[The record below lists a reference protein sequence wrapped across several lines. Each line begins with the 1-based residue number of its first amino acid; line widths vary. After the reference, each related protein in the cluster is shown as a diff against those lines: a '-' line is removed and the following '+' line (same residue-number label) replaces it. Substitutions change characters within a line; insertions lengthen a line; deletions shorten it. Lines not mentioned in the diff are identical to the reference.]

1 MLQMYECYIEPDDY
15 LSKRFWLLLVG
26 SIGL

>member
-1 MLQMYECYIEPDDY
+1 MLQMQESYIEPDDY
-15 LSKRFWLLLVG
+15 LSKLFWLLLVG